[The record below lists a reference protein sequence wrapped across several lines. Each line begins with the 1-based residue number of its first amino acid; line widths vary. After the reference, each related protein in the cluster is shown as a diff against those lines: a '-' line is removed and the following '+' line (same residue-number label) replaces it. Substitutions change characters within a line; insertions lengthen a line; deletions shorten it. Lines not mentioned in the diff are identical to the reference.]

1 MDALAAGVAILER
14 SVSYALGS
22 LALVT
27 PPLLVRPTPCS
38 RWDLRDLLHHLSD
51 SMAALQ
57 EAASLGSV
65 SATPPPDA
73 DAVIP
78 ETRARAVRLLGAW
91 ANGPC
96 APTVRVATASR
107 AAPLT
112 ALPTAPLTAPVIAG
126 AGAIE
131 VAAHGWDVAQAC
143 GARRPI
149 PDDLAD
155 ELLDL
160 AVILIR
166 PPDRA
171 GRFSHAL
178 PVASDAA
185 AGERLLAFLGRVS

>member
-1 MDALAAGVAILER
+1 MDALAAGVAVLER
-14 SVSYALGS
+14 SISYTLGS

-27 PPLLVRPTPCS
+27 PPLLIRPTPCP
-38 RWDLRDLLHHLSD
+38 RWDLRDLLHHLGD

-57 EAASLGSV
+57 EAAARGTV
-65 SATPPPDA
+65 SATPLPDA

-91 ANGPC
+91 TNGPC
-96 APTVRVATASR
+96 ASTVRVD
-107 AAPLT
+107 
-112 ALPTAPLTAPVIAG
+112 TAPLTAPVIAG

-131 VAAHGWDVAQAC
+131 VTAHGWDVAQAC
-143 GARRPI
+143 GAPRPI

-166 PPDRA
+166 PPDRP
-171 GRFSHAL
+171 GRFGRAL
-178 PVASDAA
+178 PVDPWAA
-185 AGERLLAFLGRVS
+185 PGERFLAFLGR